1 MTPAGQFDFDRL
13 YLSVKTLNKIGEEG
27 AIKTVSPVIQNT
39 GEKSLKT
46 LTLYIN
52 PDAKDNATGELYWDK
67 DEGWDLRKSST
78 AKSNSRQQKAAT
90 KLRCVWLPR
99 RAVIPLI
106 RRLPI

>member
-1 MTPAGQFDFDRL
+1 M
-13 YLSVKTLNKIGEEG
+13 VKTGP
-27 AIKTVSPVIQNT
+27 IKTVSPVIQNT

-67 DEGWDLRKSST
+67 GEGWGFKKSST
-78 AKSNSRQQKAAT
+78 AKSNSRQQKTAT